1 MFSCK
6 HRNVD
11 EICRVRCAVAE
22 KFIIK
27 KDYGKLFKVYTR
39 CDMAAYLMRCAAT

>member
-1 MFSCK
+1 MCSCK
-6 HRNVD
+6 HRNAD

-22 KFIIK
+22 KFISK

>member
-1 MFSCK
+1 MIYASNG
-6 HRNVD
+6 RAD

-22 KFIIK
+22 KFISK